1 MIFGRIRP
9 WTTPVN
15 VTLRRELTI
24 IPTSRRHETQM
35 EELRSSISTRRCG
48 LEARLKKD
56 QMTIASM
63 EVFLK
68 DKIKENEEL
77 SNICDKLVDN
87 TENS

>member
-1 MIFGRIRP
+1 
-9 WTTPVN
+9 
-15 VTLRRELTI
+15 
-24 IPTSRRHETQM
+24 M